1 MRKINRQTKIIATIG
16 PATESEELLSK
27 IIKEGV
33 DVLRLNMAHADH
45 DWIRMITDRIR
56 RVGKY
61 LEREPAIMMDVKGPE
76 IRTGYLHHELNI
88 KKDDFLDL
96 VFVAQPNPPKS
107 ENIWQTKMIRT
118 NMDVQS
124 YFLTP
129 VDLESEETKKYV
141 AKLKNEMSGVV
152 FMLPD

>member
-1 MRKINRQTKIIATIG
+1 
-16 PATESEELLSK
+16 
-27 IIKEGV
+27 
-33 DVLRLNMAHADH
+33 
-45 DWIRMITDRIR
+45 
-56 RVGKY
+56 
-61 LEREPAIMMDVKGPE
+61 MD
-76 IRTGYLHHELNI
+76 LAL
-88 KKDDFLDL
+88 
-96 VFVAQPNPPKS
+96 QS